1 MLKQNTPE
9 WLEMRKGKVGASD
22 APVIMQVSP
31 HTTPYQLWQEKLEL
45 VPPKKSNWGMDR
57 GRTLEDVAREE
68 LEKITGLFFL
78 PQVKFHATI
87 PWMMASVDAIDPSE
101 KIVAEI
107 KCPGEEAH
115 AQALAGHI
123 PEQYFPQ
130 LMHQL
135 EVCELEMGYYYSF
148 DGKAGVLLKIERN
161 DKYIKEMIK
170 KEKEFWERI
179 QNFEPPELI
188 DRDYEVKLDDPE
200 WDMTANEWLLIN
212 SQLKTLEQKEKALRD
227 KLICKANNR
236 NCMGSGIKVSRYL
249 RKGNVDYSAI
259 PELSNV
265 NLDAYRKKASECYRI
280 AAL

>member
-68 LEKITGLFFL
+68 VEKITGLFFM

-101 KIVAEI
+101 KSIAEI
-107 KCPGEEAH
+107 KCPGEEDH
-115 AQALAGHI
+115 NLALQGQI
-123 PEQYFPQ
+123 PEKYFPQ

-148 DGKAGVLLKIERN
+148 DGTAGVLLKIYRD

-170 KEKEFWERI
+170 KEEQFWE
-179 QNFEPPELI
+179 QVQSFEPPDLI
-188 DRDYEVKLDDPE
+188 DRDFEVKLDDPE
-200 WDMTANEWLLIN
+200 WDITASEWLHIN
-212 SQLKTLEQKEKALRD
+212 SQLKALEQEEKFLRD
-227 KLICKANNR
+227 KLICKSNNR
-236 NCMGSGIKVSRYL
+236 NCMGSGVKVSRYL
-249 RKGNVDYSAI
+249 RKGNVNYSAI
-259 PELSNV
+259 PELSTV

-280 AAL
+280 AAM